1 MSAPFGRVVD
11 RHIKLLRYR
20 THPVVSSGDKIKEPL
35 LHLVANQSKTV
46 DDNARR
52 RRNKSKSNNKKKSKN
67 NEKLSETKKSS
78 TKSDTYSSALNLTCP
93 ECGCDMVSKAG
104 PRKKRCD
111 VCRHQWV

>member
-1 MSAPFGRVVD
+1 MSAPFGRIVD

-35 LHLVANQSKTV
+35 LHLVANQGKTV
-46 DDNARR
+46 DENARR
-52 RRNKSKSNNKKKSKN
+52 RRTKSKSNNKKKSKN
-67 NEKLSETKKSS
+67 NDKVSEVKKSS

-93 ECGCDMVSKAG
+93 ECGSDMVSKAG